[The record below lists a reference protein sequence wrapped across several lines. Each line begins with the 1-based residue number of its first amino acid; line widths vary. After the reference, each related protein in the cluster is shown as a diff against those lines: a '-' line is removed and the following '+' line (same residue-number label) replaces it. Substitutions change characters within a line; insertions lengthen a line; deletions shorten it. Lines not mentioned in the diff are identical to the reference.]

1 VASRE
6 PPAEV
11 VIALSGVL
19 DRKGAATAGG
29 LVRAAVLGDAP
40 EVVIDLSGVDEIDGA
55 LLGVLVRATRWLA
68 WRQRRLR
75 IVCPREDLRR
85 GLRVAGLQRHAD
97 VEYDGAG
104 AERQDR
110 PGKPWAGSGR
120 AALTP
125 VPGPG
130 ADDVPARPAAGPSSS
145 SSSSR
150 RAVAAARSAG
160 SSAAARRAAG
170 QSPTSQI

>member
-85 GLRVAGLQRHAD
+85 GLCVAGLQRDAD
-97 VEYDGAG
+97 VEDDAAG
-104 AERQDR
+104 AELRIG
-110 PGKPWAGSGR
+110 PGS
-120 AALTP
+120 
-125 VPGPG
+125 PGPAVG
-130 ADDVPARPAAGPSSS
+130 ALR
-145 SSSSR
+145 
-150 RAVAAARSAG
+150 
-160 SSAAARRAAG
+160 
-170 QSPTSQI
+170 